1 MHYCK
6 ITLLHRSM
14 KGRDIFLNYKN
25 IISLYFIS
33 LTLFYFFIKILI
45 WHLLNCAFGISQV
58 KCKHMLLAQ
67 LFGFFLGGGY
77 AWTMNEWKIGTSF
90 FVLFG
95 FYLYWGTRNI
105 LRDKMARL
113 SETRYKGFINSNVP
127 STGKFVPLKFKM
139 DIYPHSEFERLG
151 RTNGSY
157 FKAFNIEPYPYER
170 DRVSLRMSDE
180 DRARRAKWMKDQDLA
195 KDEPRTHKSLMDKII
210 PKNAIRRLVR
220 TPANMLEGLLAN
232 AVVGDLALSLV

>member
-1 MHYCK
+1 
-6 ITLLHRSM
+6 
-14 KGRDIFLNYKN
+14 
-25 IISLYFIS
+25 
-33 LTLFYFFIKILI
+33 
-45 WHLLNCAFGISQV
+45 
-58 KCKHMLLAQ
+58 
-67 LFGFFLGGGY
+67 
-77 AWTMNEWKIGTSF
+77 
-90 FVLFG
+90 
-95 FYLYWGTRNI
+95 
-105 LRDKMARL
+105 MARL

-232 AVVGDLALSLV
+232 AVGPFYASNLRVFTTRVIRLYVVGVALTYWLKYNTKSWEKRKGGFFFLGDGTMGLEEVGYQKSSDFADYGFKNRKVLKQEN